1 MKAILTLD
9 LQEDNGT
16 SVFKA
21 SQTKNNFAQIDYDLV
36 VSFLVGADVRAA
48 VEFMCWMAG
57 GTVPKTPNGTTVTI
71 NQLAV
76 K

>member
-21 SQTKNNFAQIDYDLV
+21 SETKPNFVQIDFDKV
-36 VSFLVGADVRAA
+36 ITFITSPDVRAC
-48 VEFMCWMAG
+48 VEYMCWMAG
-57 GTVPKTPNGTTVTI
+57 GTVPKTPNGTTTTFT
-71 NQLAV
+71 QLKV
-76 K
+76 S